1 MNYKNELKKK
11 ISADY
16 ERRVKQWMASDPAQL
31 MDAVE
36 VIAATRLIH
45 DNIDEAITDHDAQF
59 LLGLDDP
66 LGYIT
71 DRWISENGADSSHK
85 EELQHCVWT
94 LQQDFGEIQI
104 PATVR
109 DFLMDH
115 KGGVFS
121 LMTPCG
127 YVSLTEAQAE
137 SLLDGHRIRSHPGVA
152 DASME
157 VSAGEILTQT
167 VISANRQN
175 GVWYLMTE
183 FPEQTQSP
191 TEMEVNMC

>member
-1 MNYKNELKKK
+1 M
-11 ISADY
+11 
-16 ERRVKQWMASDPAQL
+16 
-31 MDAVE
+31 
-36 VIAATRLIH
+36 IAATRLIH

-94 LQQDFGEIQI
+94 LQQDFGEVQI

-137 SLLDGHRIRSHPGVA
+137 SLLDGHRIRSHPGV
-152 DASME
+152 
-157 VSAGEILTQT
+157 T